1 MVNTK
6 EGCVEASMARD
17 TFGMGTGANL
27 DAWGNIN
34 PNFLDP
40 LFPFMV
46 VDMPDLSAILEKF
59 LYGKFLIAKDI

>member
-6 EGCVEASMARD
+6 EGCIEASMARD

-34 PNFLDP
+34 PNP
-40 LFPFMV
+40 LFPSMV
-46 VDMPDLSAILEKF
+46 MDMPDLSAILEKF